1 MYENQTPTNLTF
13 KASLIMLNKHQV
25 TREKINESILE
36 TEKEIEKMKANL
48 IIKEDKLTNLKT
60 LTDEDLNEIIKEY
73 DRQLDKILDILDK
86 QNSEDASNNAIV
98 IRSLRA
104 DSELP
109 KTS

>member
-1 MYENQTPTNLTF
+1 MYKNQSPTNLTF
-13 KASLIMLNKHQV
+13 NASLIMLNRTFV

-36 TEKEIEKMKANL
+36 TDKEIEKMKAKL
-48 IIKEDKLTNLKT
+48 ILKEDKLTGLKA

-86 QNSEDASNNAIV
+86 QNSEDASKNALV

-109 KTS
+109 KPS